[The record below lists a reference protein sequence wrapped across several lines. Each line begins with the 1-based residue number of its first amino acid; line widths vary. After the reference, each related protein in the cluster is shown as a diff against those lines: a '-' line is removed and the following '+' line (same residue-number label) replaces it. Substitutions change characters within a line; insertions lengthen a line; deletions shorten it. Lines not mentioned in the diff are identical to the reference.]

1 MPIQFYHG
9 NKKVTGSAC
18 SFWITPDKSV
28 MSSMIKQ
35 DGWNDAKRLGSFVKN
50 KKNPKGNIIVKL
62 SQLEIVNMIDAL
74 STSTAVKAVS
84 GDREGFY
91 HQTSKAVTNIFL
103 EPYQGKGFS
112 YRIIKQEKEDSTN
125 KVSIVIGFNQAEVK
139 LLREFL
145 KFALNKTFEDGP
157 ISATSN
163 PYSSATEETEASNLS
178 MDSSVPE
185 EDIW

>member
-84 GDREGFY
+84 GEREGVY

-163 PYSSATEETEASNLS
+163 PYSSATEETEESNLS

>member
-1 MPIQFYHG
+1 
-9 NKKVTGSAC
+9 
-18 SFWITPDKSV
+18 
-28 MSSMIKQ
+28 
-35 DGWNDAKRLGSFVKN
+35 
-50 KKNPKGNIIVKL
+50 
-62 SQLEIVNMIDAL
+62 MIDAL

-163 PYSSATEETEASNLS
+163 PYSSATEETEESNLS